1 MIAGGPS
8 PSHEIPGWSDR
19 EEMQRTRMGRVE
31 EADSVEAPWQWRNEP
46 SDRQTD
52 RLMNSFST
60 VRVSGDTWAM
70 RLVHGRSD
78 TFHLGGSQP
87 EESAHQRGFGECAEV
102 ILVINASRCSWNI
115 VGCSP
120 EYQTSCHNGVGPV
133 LLKNVRSAS
142 AGVQVDKTP
151 FKMREICKLTRALW
165 TSAFPGRQNTSSRD
179 LPSKAVSHLLVGFFF
194 QESANRIFSASQSY

>member
-1 MIAGGPS
+1 MN
-8 PSHEIPGWSDR
+8 HR
-19 EEMQRTRMGRVE
+19 
-31 EADSVEAPWQWRNEP
+31 
-46 SDRQTD
+46 TD

-60 VRVSGDTWAM
+60 VRVSGDTGAM

-78 TFHLGGSQP
+78 TLHLGGSQP

-151 FKMREICKLTRALW
+151 SKMREICKLTRALW
-165 TSAFPGRQNTSSRD
+165 ASEHIFKGLAFEG
-179 LPSKAVSHLLVGFFF
+179 
-194 QESANRIFSASQSY
+194 SQSPVGGFLFSGKCQSSLQVNHIKSF